1 MRSAQAA
8 PATDGESERLHRR
21 YRQGR
26 VFPRAVVA
34 SVDIQAPARE
44 VWAVLVDFA
53 RYPEWNPFT
62 PEVEAEL
69 AVGAPV
75 RLRVSMPGRRELER
89 VEQIN
94 RVEPERALCW
104 GMHMGHRALLC
115 ANRWQVLE
123 PVRAAT
129 RYTTADRFS
138 GLLVPLV
145 MALYGGPMQLGFQQ
159 MADAL
164 KVRVEGMLPAGGAAG
179 R

>member
-1 MRSAQAA
+1 M
-8 PATDGESERLHRR
+8 TGGEDQQLHRR
-21 YRQGR
+21 YRQGKL
-26 VFPRAVVA
+26 FARAVAA
-34 SVDIQAPARE
+34 SVDIQAPARD

-62 PEVEAEL
+62 PDVEAEL

-75 RLRVSMPGRRELER
+75 RLRVRMPGRRQLHR

-94 RVEPERALCW
+94 RVEPDRALCW

-115 ANRWQVLE
+115 ANRWQLLE
-123 PVRAAT
+123 PMGAGT
-129 RYTTADRFS
+129 RYTSVDRFS

-145 MALYGGPMQLGFQQ
+145 MALYGRPMQLGFQQ

-164 KVRVEGMLPAGGAAG
+164 KVRVEGTLPAGGASG
-179 R
+179 